1 LLKQWRLRRARW
13 KLHLLRRKRR
23 TINLNLEVNLCL
35 WGKLVVLGPPM
46 PTSSTDVVLA
56 KPEVV
61 KPFWS
66 DRVQEEA
73 TLASLQPTFFLLKLL
88 RRLVIF
94 LGLWQ

>member
-1 LLKQWRLRRARW
+1 
-13 KLHLLRRKRR
+13 
-23 TINLNLEVNLCL
+23 
-35 WGKLVVLGPPM
+35 M

-73 TLASLQPTFFLLKLL
+73 TLASSQPTFFLLKLL